1 MDMQPAPINYWIIK
15 GNVIIPDNMN
25 LHIQVRNVWILSG
38 SLQAGE
44 SASKPYPGELTI

>member
-1 MDMQPAPINYWIIK
+1 MDIQPAPIEYWIIK

-25 LHIQVRNVWILSG
+25 LHIKVKNVWILSG

-44 SASKPYPGELTI
+44 SASKPFTGQLTI